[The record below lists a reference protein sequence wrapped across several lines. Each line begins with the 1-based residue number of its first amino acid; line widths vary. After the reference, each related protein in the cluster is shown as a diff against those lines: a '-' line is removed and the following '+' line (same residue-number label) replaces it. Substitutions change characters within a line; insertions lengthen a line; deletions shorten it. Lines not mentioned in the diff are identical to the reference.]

1 MNRVLLYGALAA
13 AFVLTASAEYS
24 VAVAMHFGAWVSYAF
39 PVAVDAYVL
48 AAVRT
53 RREVPA
59 AITGMVG
66 VNVLAHLVNA
76 GLVPVN
82 VWTVSALSTVAPVI
96 VWRVH
101 HLMDARTG
109 TGAVSPEPETGTA
122 VSEHTE
128 TDTVAVSFGT
138 ETGTADTVTDVP
150 DTPAVSE
157 CAAPV
162 DASMPGDY
170 ADTVDGT
177 TDTDTVPEP
186 GGRLSD
192 AELDAVVVLLVRET
206 DPPRSYRQL
215 EERFRELGYSAS
227 AARLRASWSRAAEM
241 PVS

>member
-24 VAVAMHFGAWVSYAF
+24 VAVAMHFGTWVSYAF

-59 AITGMVG
+59 AITGMVA

-76 GLVPVN
+76 DLVPVT

-101 HLMDARTG
+101 HLMDARADG
-109 TGAVSPEPETGTA
+109 DAVETGTA
-122 VSEHTE
+122 G
-128 TDTVAVSFGT
+128 DTAVPEYA
-138 ETGTADTVTDVP
+138 ETGTDVVSFDTAGDTADTPTVP
-150 DTPAVSE
+150 E
-157 CAAPV
+157 YAAPV
-162 DASMPGDY
+162 DAVMPGEY
-170 ADTVDGT
+170 ADTDG
-177 TDTDTVPEP
+177 DTGIVPEP

-192 AELDAVVVLLVRET
+192 AELDAVVVVLVGET
-206 DPPRSYRQL
+206 DPPRSYNAL
-215 EERFRELGYSAS
+215 EARFRECGYSAS
-227 AARLRASWSRAAEM
+227 AARLRAAWKRATEAH
-241 PVS
+241 VS

>member
-59 AITGMVG
+59 AITGMVA

-76 GLVPVN
+76 DLVPVN
-82 VWTVSALSTVAPVI
+82 WVTVSALSAVAPVI

-109 TGAVSPEPETGTA
+109 TGTVSPEPETDTA

-138 ETGTADTVTDVP
+138 ETDTA
-150 DTPAVSE
+150 DTPAVPE
-157 CAAPV
+157 RAAPV
-162 DASMPGDY
+162 DVSMPGDY